1 MAFLSLPVVE
11 RDIATGR
18 QAIFDQD
25 QTETTTMTN
34 PKIPVTEDELHAYV
48 DNELPAER
56 RGDVEAWL
64 ATHPDDAA
72 RVQSWRAMAEALH
85 ARYDSVADEAVP
97 KRLEIERLVR
107 QPRRWVYGAVAAA
120 LVAFIAGGGVG
131 WLAHGAAAS
140 PSAFQSFT
148 LDALDAHRLYV
159 VEVRHPVEVPGSER
173 AHLQQWLTKRCG
185 WDVRAPELDA
195 TGLKL
200 VGGRLLPGPAGPAS
214 FLMYES
220 ASGERFTVYTARAEA
235 GTTQM
240 RYAKHDN
247 DGALF
252 WADRGVGYVV
262 SGGSDRERLTQI
274 ARLVYDQTEKSGG

>member
-1 MAFLSLPVVE
+1 
-11 RDIATGR
+11 
-18 QAIFDQD
+18 
-25 QTETTTMTN
+25 MTN

-64 ATHPDDAA
+64 AAHPDDAE

-120 LVAFIAGGGVG
+120 LVAFVAGGGVG
-131 WLAHGAAAS
+131 WLAHGASAS

-200 VGGRLLPGPAGPAS
+200 VGGRLLPGPTGPAS

-235 GTTQM
+235 ETTQM

>member
-1 MAFLSLPVVE
+1 LVR
-11 RDIATGR
+11 RDIPAWR
-18 QAIFDQD
+18 QTIFDFD
-25 QTETTTMTN
+25 WTETTTMTD
-34 PKIPVTEDELHAYV
+34 PKIPVTEDELHAFI

-64 ATHPDDAA
+64 AAHPDDDA

-85 ARYDSVADEAVP
+85 ARYDGVADEAVP

-107 QPRRWVYGAVAAA
+107 QPRKWIYGAVAAT
-120 LVAFIAGGGVG
+120 LMAFIAGGGVG

-140 PSAFQSFT
+140 PSTFQNFT

-159 VEVRHPVEVPGSER
+159 VEVRHPVEVPGNELT
-173 AHLQQWLTKRCG
+173 HLQAWLTKRCG

-200 VGGRLLPGPAGPAS
+200 VGGRLLPGPTGPAS

-220 ASGERFTVYTARAEA
+220 ASGERFTVYTSKADGE
-235 GTTQM
+235 TTQM
-240 RYAKHDN
+240 RYATRDN
-247 DGALF
+247 NGALF

-262 SGGSDRERLTQI
+262 SGSSSRERLTQV